1 MRRFDPTVPEMMD
14 RPGQDLDLL
23 RDDLTVLE
31 TINRRLGGHAIPLR
45 YLSEF
50 QPRTVLD
57 LATGSGDI
65 PRVLPRNVQI
75 TAVDSNPDI
84 LQIARE
90 RSAGYSNIRFEQ
102 HNLLTLPYPPGS
114 FDVVLC
120 ALTLHHFAEDDVVAI
135 LRRIHEIARVGY
147 VVNDLRRNRVATGL
161 AKLMAH
167 TIITNPIARFDTPA
181 SCERAFT
188 VAELRALAQRAGL
201 EQFQIHRHRMFRMA
215 LVGRKPSLPAMAGTR
230 NAAGTGRQ

>member
-1 MRRFDPTVPEMMD
+1 MRRFDPPVPEMMN

-23 RDDLTVLE
+23 RADLAVLE

-45 YLSEF
+45 YLFEF

-57 LATGSGDI
+57 LATGGGDI
-65 PRVLPRNVQI
+65 PRALPRNLQI
-75 TAVDSNPDI
+75 TAVDGNPDI

-90 RSAGYSNIRFEQ
+90 RTAGYPNIRFEQ
-102 HNLLTLPYPPGS
+102 HNLLALPYEPGS

-120 ALTLHHFAEDDVVAI
+120 ALTLHHFAEADVVAI

-147 VVNDLRRNRVATGL
+147 IVNDLRRNRL
-161 AKLMAH
+161 AIWLSKLMAH
-167 TIITNPIARFDTPA
+167 TIITNPIAKFDAPA

-188 VAELRALAQRAGL
+188 VAELRALAQSAGL
-201 EQFQIHRHRMFRMA
+201 EQFEIHRHRMFRMA
-215 LVGRKPSLPAMAGTR
+215 LVGRTPSLPATAD
-230 NAAGTGRQ
+230 

>member
-1 MRRFDPTVPEMMD
+1 MRHFDPAVPEMMD
-14 RPGQDLDLL
+14 RPGQDLALL

-31 TINRRLGGHAIPLR
+31 HINRRLGGHAIPLR

-50 QPRTVLD
+50 RPRTVLD
-57 LATGSGDI
+57 LATGGGDI
-65 PRVLPRNVQI
+65 PRALLRHLEI
-75 TAVDSNPDI
+75 TAVDSNPEI

-102 HNLLTLPYPPGS
+102 HNLLALPYPPGS

-120 ALTLHHFAEDDVVAI
+120 ALTLHHFAEADVVAI
-135 LRRIHEIARVGY
+135 LRRIHEIARIGY
-147 VVNDLRRNRVATGL
+147 IVNDLRRNRVATWL

-167 TIITNPIARFDTPA
+167 TIISNPIARFDAPA

-188 VAELRALAQRAGL
+188 VAELRALALRAGL
-201 EQFQIHRHRMFRMA
+201 EQFEIHRHRMFRMA
-215 LVGRKPSLPAMAGTR
+215 LVGRK
-230 NAAGTGRQ
+230 